1 MSWRYVPSE
10 YNSADDITRGLR
22 PAELNMGHRCNDGP
36 EFLYE
41 SGELWPENK
50 VDAPPEKDEESEKK
64 KERWAGVSQE
74 IKVILGWKK

>member
-1 MSWRYVPSE
+1 
-10 YNSADDITRGLR
+10 
-22 PAELNMGHRCNDGP
+22 MGHRYNDGP

-50 VDAPPEKDEESEKK
+50 GDAPPEKDEESEKK